1 MMLKSGCLFWQV
13 SSSPVGPGIN
23 ESAMAQALLRKR
35 ERADSA
41 LIASEAGNFDPPLG
55 TLPSQQRP
63 LFVGPTVSSTW
74 RAKPTTPFHEPI
86 NSNAYRTDENLVS
99 H

>member
-1 MMLKSGCLFWQV
+1 M
-13 SSSPVGPGIN
+13 ID

-41 LIASEAGNFDPPLG
+41 ILASEAGNFDPSLG
-55 TLPSQQRP
+55 TLPGQQRP

-74 RAKPTTPFHEPI
+74 RAKPTTPFL
-86 NSNAYRTDENLVS
+86 RTDQFYVYRPEQNLVS
-99 H
+99 HRSV